1 MAARPSIGR
10 SYVPGDQNGKN
21 LFGKRRWNMSLT
33 HTYASALGSF
43 YGKNDGTDGQRTAA
57 FLNPMIHTYTSTVKL
72 YDTEAHI
79 QKDWVDE
86 VIDQWGNV
94 TEGYNKMTPKRK
106 GKVAVYSY
114 YDGLKKTTKSTD
126 ADLDWS
132 IADYVDNTNLT
143 LYGGMSNLC
152 R

>member
-1 MAARPSIGR
+1 
-10 SYVPGDQNGKN
+10 
-21 LFGKRRWNMSLT
+21 
-33 HTYASALGSF
+33 
-43 YGKNDGTDGQRTAA
+43 
-57 FLNPMIHTYTSTVKL
+57 
-72 YDTEAHI
+72 
-79 QKDWVDE
+79 
-86 VIDQWGNV
+86 
-94 TEGYNKMTPKRK
+94 MTPKRK

-152 R
+152 RYILELRIWNKELSPAEVKQYSNKLKLSPLSPISYLPPFFHTKFSIGQVHGNDFF